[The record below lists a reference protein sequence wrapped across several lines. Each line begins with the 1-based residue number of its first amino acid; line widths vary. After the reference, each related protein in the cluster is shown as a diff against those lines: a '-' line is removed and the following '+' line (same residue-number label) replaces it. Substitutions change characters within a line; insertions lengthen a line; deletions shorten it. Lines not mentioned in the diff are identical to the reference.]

1 MIGVRELRDNL
12 SRHLAAVK
20 KGQTITVTEHRRPI
34 ARIVPAD
41 GVVDRLAE
49 LIALGEA
56 EPPRRQRLRRPRPIQ
71 GAGTITDLIK
81 QQRR

>member
-1 MIGVRELRDNL
+1 MIGVRDLRDNL

-34 ARIVPAD
+34 ARIVPTD
-41 GVVDRLAE
+41 GFPDRLAE
-49 LIALGEA
+49 LIARGEA
-56 EPPRRQRLRRPRPIQ
+56 VPPRRKRPRQPRPVPGTG
-71 GAGTITDLIK
+71 GASDLVK